1 MFVCVQTVGHWVWCL
16 SACAGGSWGACALH
30 QIRQQEDRERSIWWV
45 NKHTH
50 TLSHSTICYW
60 QAVHL
65 SNGLISC
72 SHNSL
77 SHSRSSSA
85 GKLKFGIYRQL
96 WILGP
101 LPARYVCVH
110 SWCVWIMPSSYLC
123 FVIFFNSTINILVVV
138 TFTYDKTYQPQDVTT
153 SLFFL
158 LVTSVSLK

>member
-1 MFVCVQTVGHWVWCL
+1 MCVCSDCGTLSVVLVCVCWRVMRSL
-16 SACAGGSWGACALH
+16 CAASDSTTRGSWAEHMMG
-30 QIRQQEDRERSIWWV
+30 E
-45 NKHTH
+45 NTH
-50 TLSHSTICYW
+50 TLIHSTICFW

-65 SNGLISC
+65 WTWLITSG
-72 SHNSL
+72 HNSP
-77 SHSRSSSA
+77 SHSLSSSA